1 MRRKQHDEQV
11 ESSSGAREQQQ
22 PDRDRYVDFLR
33 VAAIG
38 FVVFGHW
45 LVTSVEYVSGTFRAA
60 DVLHAVWWAPWVT
73 WGFQVMPI
81 FFLVGGFAAAIS
93 WQRSSGI
100 DTPRNAHAP
109 APDTRTERAN
119 LAASA
124 SRWLSQ
130 RTLRL
135 LIPTTWY
142 VAAALAASAVAIAA
156 HAPAADLSLAGWAIA
171 LHLWF
176 LPVYLILTLLTPALY
191 AAHRR
196 WGLAVPA
203 AMALTATAVDI
214 LVITTHVKALG
225 WLNYVLVWGAA
236 YQLGFAWQ
244 DGSLTRNRRLP
255 WSIAVV
261 GAAAFIALEW
271 SGLFPV
277 SLIGETGQRINNTAP
292 PSIALLTY
300 AAAQLCTLIAI
311 APRVSAW
318 LRRPRLWRVVEAC
331 NKEVMTVYLWQMLP
345 VVAAGVLL
353 YPTGAMPQPAPG
365 TTEWWLLRPLWMAAV
380 TAIMVPLVLATRR
393 LRLKRPRGR
402 TFPHPQPQSA
412 ARAANPLLLAGA
424 VVLTSIALAR
434 FAIDGFA
441 PDGRLPISA
450 IAIYAVGVLLI
461 AANALLSRRRQRVR
475 PAPTPIPPRPAAR
488 TLPGP

>member
-11 ESSSGAREQQQ
+11 ESSSGARDQQQQQ

-45 LVTSVEYVSGTFRAA
+45 LVTSVEYAGGAFRAA
-60 DVLHAVWWAPWVT
+60 DVLHAIRWAPWVT

-93 WQRSSGI
+93 WQRSTDGKTESRKSGL
-100 DTPRNAHAP
+100 TS
-109 APDTRTERAN
+109 
-119 LAASA
+119 ASA
-124 SRWLSQ
+124 WLSQ
-130 RTLRL
+130 RTVRL
-135 LIPTTWY
+135 LVPTTWY
-142 VAAALAASAVAIAA
+142 VAAAAVASAVAIAA

-203 AMALTATAVDI
+203 TMVLAATAVDI

-225 WLNYVLVWGAA
+225 WLNYVLVWGTA

-255 WSIAVV
+255 WSIAAV

-318 LRRPRLWRVVEAC
+318 LRRLRLWRVVETC
-331 NKEVMTVYLWQMLP
+331 NNEVMTVYLWQMLP

-353 YPTGAMPQPAPG
+353 YPTDAMPQPTPG

-393 LRLKRPRGR
+393 LRLSRPRAR
-402 TFPHPQPQSA
+402 SLPHPQPQSA
-412 ARAANPLLLAGA
+412 PCAANPLLLVGA

-441 PDGRLPISA
+441 PDGRLPVSA
-450 IAIYAVGVLLI
+450 IAIYAAGILLI